1 MSSANAQE
9 NILYSGADLH
19 RAAEKSRVMHGAR
32 ERTAGVR
39 NAAEIL
45 SDVVRQRLRRRGKPR
60 LELVIAT
67 GSDPQSGDTLTAA
80 YAGPGDNRDWC
91 LSTVF
96 SDYTETKRVTAE
108 DPDRLYEWLAT
119 TRSTVDVL
127 FAEGLP
133 PGSDEQTRSSF
144 LRLPAWIKQR
154 VRVLED
160 WPLQIDALRRET
172 RQEVGR
178 YLRKYA
184 FGCSLTRRDEDFAFF
199 YDSLYRPYV
208 AQRFAAAAQVV
219 ERDSFLRE
227 CRRGALLR
235 VSGQGRILGAA
246 LLRPV
251 GRTMAVVWS
260 ALDPDR
266 TSAELRG
273 VTDTLDYFSLLYAH
287 LRRCRWLDLGPSR
300 PDLHDGI
307 LRYKG
312 KWGAEITGGRVP
324 QATISLACAGR
335 SNAQRNFLRR
345 HAFLT
350 RCRGGFQASLFV
362 DGDTDAAE
370 FGARLSRMRHPGVR
384 GHRVVALSS
393 PTAALREIVT
403 RPDGDANLVDA
414 SQCEDVMSV
423 ASRAT
428 SVPTDLTT
436 RTNRGL

>member
-1 MSSANAQE
+1 MSTPNAQE
-9 NILYSGADLH
+9 NVLYSGADLH
-19 RAAEKSRVMHGAR
+19 RAAEMSRAMHGVR
-32 ERTAGVR
+32 ERTAGLR
-39 NAAEIL
+39 NAAGIL
-45 SDVVRQRLRRRGKPR
+45 SDVVLQRMRRRARPR
-60 LELVIAT
+60 LELVFAT
-67 GSDPQSGDTLTAA
+67 GSDPVGGDTLTAA
-80 YAGPGDNRDWC
+80 YAGPGDNRGWC

-108 DPDRLYEWLAT
+108 DPGHLSELLAAA
-119 TRSTVDVL
+119 RSAVDVL

-133 PGSDEQTRSSF
+133 PGSYEQTRSSF

-178 YLRKYA
+178 YLRKYE

-199 YDSLYRPYV
+199 HDSLYRPFV
-208 AQRFAAAAQVV
+208 AQRFGAAAHVV

-227 CRRGALLR
+227 CRRGTLLR

-260 ALDPDR
+260 ALDADR

-312 KWGAEITGGRVP
+312 KWGAEIAAGRVP
-324 QATISLACAGR
+324 QTTISLACAGR
-335 SNAQRNFLRR
+335 TNAQRNFLRR
-345 HAFLT
+345 HAFLA
-350 RCRGGFQASLFV
+350 RCSTGFQATMFV
-362 DGDTDAAE
+362 DGDMDPAE
-370 FGARLSRMRHPGVR
+370 LGAKLSTMRHPGVR
-384 GHRVVALSS
+384 GYRVVALSS
-393 PTAALREIVT
+393 PSEALREVVMNA
-403 RPDGDANLVDA
+403 DSGAVLVDTGECA
-414 SQCEDVMSV
+414 DVMTV
-423 ASRAT
+423 ASADFAEPGR
-428 SVPTDLTT
+428 
-436 RTNRGL
+436 